1 MPTLEDA
8 ILLAV
13 EAHRGRVDKLG
24 MPYVLH
30 PLRLMGRM
38 TTATEQMAALLHDV
52 IADSDHTLESLRA
65 LSYDDAVI
73 DAINHLT
80 LRDSEAFDEF
90 IERLKRNPAARQV
103 KIADIEDNM
112 DLRRWPEIG
121 ERERERL
128 SRYRRAWET
137 LNREP

>member
-13 EAHRGRVDKLG
+13 DAHRGRVDKLG
-24 MPYVLH
+24 MPYILH

-38 TTATEQMAALLHDV
+38 SNVTEQMAALLHDV
-52 IADSDHTLESLRA
+52 IADSDHTLESLRG
-65 LSYDDAVI
+65 LGYDDAVM
-73 DAINHLT
+73 DAIDHLT
-80 LRDSEAFDEF
+80 LRDAETFDAFIDR
-90 IERLKRNPAARQV
+90 IKRNPAARQV
-103 KIADIEDNM
+103 KIVDLEDNM

-128 SRYRRAWET
+128 ARYRRGWEKLT
-137 LNREP
+137 QAG